1 MTLES
6 HPIDRSR
13 VIKVYT
19 GKQGCMCGCKGK
31 YRYTSAAQAEGGE
44 RRGYEVADS
53 DVNEGVV
60 TRVLNKVR
68 ASANVEVIKG
78 LGDEVIYTV
87 DDPETGR
94 CLAVYTKGA
103 AAEASAS

>member
-31 YRYTSAAQAEGGE
+31 YRYTSATQDEGGA

-60 TRVLNKVR
+60 TRVLNQVL
-68 ASANVEVIKG
+68 AATNVAVIKG

-87 DDPETGR
+87 DNAETGR
-94 CLAVYTKGA
+94 RLAIYTK
-103 AAEASAS
+103 AAEVVSS

>member
-31 YRYTSAAQAEGGE
+31 YRYTSASQTE
-44 RRGYEVADS
+44 EVADS
-53 DVNEGVV
+53 DVNEGMV
-60 TRVLNKVR
+60 TRVLNKVL
-68 ASANVEVIKG
+68 ASTNVEVIKG
-78 LGDEVIYTV
+78 FGSEVIYTV
-87 DDPETGR
+87 DDAETGR
-94 CLAVYTKGA
+94 RFAVYANA
-103 AAEASAS
+103 AAEVPSS

>member
-31 YRYTSAAQAEGGE
+31 YRYTSVSQAAEG
-44 RRGYEVADS
+44 VADS

-60 TRVLNKVR
+60 TRVLNKVL
-68 ASANVEVIKG
+68 ASTNVEVSKG
-78 LGDEVIYTV
+78 LGSEVIYTV
-87 DDPETGR
+87 DDAETGR
-94 CLAVYTKGA
+94 RFSIYANA
-103 AAEASAS
+103 AAEVATS